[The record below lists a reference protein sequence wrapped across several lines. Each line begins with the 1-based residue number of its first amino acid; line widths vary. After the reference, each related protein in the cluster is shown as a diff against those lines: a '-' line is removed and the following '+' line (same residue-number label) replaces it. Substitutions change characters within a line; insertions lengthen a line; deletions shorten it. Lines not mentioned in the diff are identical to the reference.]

1 LRYGK
6 TYEEVK
12 SIQTRSRFSTL
23 IRRLPNSIQFNQEKI
38 VKTYKLFAVIALLLL
53 VASACTPAAAP
64 APTQVPAA
72 ASAPTQAPAAAPEPT
87 QAPAAEPTKAP
98 EPTQAPAAEPTQA
111 PAAQAASGPA
121 GVFRSPMRT
130 GCAVGTLWTTCGRRL
145 DEAFLQGLAT
155 EKWTADGVEPL
166 LAKSWDVE
174 EGGKAFVFH
183 LREGVKWH
191 DGQPFTA
198 DDVVYTFN
206 IFANP
211 AVGSTYASKL
221 SDILGYD
228 EFKAGTA
235 TSLKGV
241 TKVDDMTVRVELKNP
256 APLWVELQQIS
267 ISILPNHILGSV
279 APDQLRTHPY
289 WKNMVGTG
297 PFVMTKFVDDQY
309 IEGTA
314 NPDYFLGKPKLDKIV
329 FQIYADTT
337 AILNA
342 LEAGE
347 LDATPYE
354 GGGIP
359 LDQVDRFS
367 KMPHLTVLGNMDGG
381 LPTFI
386 MLNLEDKDFA
396 NPKVRQAMMYAI
408 DRKTIEETVRLNLG
422 KISNTMF
429 PAEWARP
436 ANLEEYPY
444 DPAKAQA
451 LLKEAGYDTTR
462 KIDFLYYYN
471 DQVNKDTVVAIQSY
485 LAAVG
490 MNVEPRLVDG
500 AGFNQAL
507 VDKTFQAGYAANGQG
522 LDPSIGALIQ
532 KCGTQRA
539 MGYCNEKVDALF
551 DKGLSEAER
560 DKRAPSYQEI
570 STILNQE
577 LPKLWL
583 WYEVRPMGFNN
594 RIAGLAE
601 HFQQQPLLMFDIP
614 VYNEIHTWYTK

>member
-1 LRYGK
+1 MKVQKLF
-6 TYEEVK
+6 V
-12 SIQTRSRFSTL
+12 L
-23 IRRLPNSIQFNQEKI
+23 
-38 VKTYKLFAVIALLLL
+38 VALFAVVLAGC
-53 VASACTPAAAP
+53 ATPAATPAPAPQAPAAVEPTKAPEAAAP
-64 APTQVPAA
+64 AAV
-72 ASAPTQAPAAAPEPT
+72 
-87 QAPAAEPTKAP
+87 EPTKAP
-98 EPTQAPAAEPTQA
+98 EPAAPAAE
-111 PAAQAASGPA
+111 SKGPA

-130 GCAVGTLWTTCGRRL
+130 GCAVGTLWTTCGRRI
-145 DEAFLQGLAT
+145 DEAFLQGLAQV
-155 EKWTADGVEPL
+155 KWTADGVQPL
-166 LAKSWDVE
+166 LAESWDME
-174 EGGKAFVFH
+174 DGGKAFVFH

-191 DGQPFTA
+191 DGAPFTA
-198 DDVVYTFN
+198 DDVVFSFN

-221 SDILGYD
+221 SDVLGYD

-235 TSLKGV
+235 TSLAGV
-241 TKVDDMTVRVELKNP
+241 TKIDDKTVRVELKS
-256 APLWVELQQIS
+256 ATPLWVDLQQIS

-279 APDQLRTHPY
+279 PADQLRTHSY

-297 PFVMTKFVDDQY
+297 PFIMTKFVDDQY
-309 IEGTA
+309 IEGVA

-359 LDQVDRFS
+359 LDQVKRFEA
-367 KMPHLTVLGNMDGG
+367 MDHLTVLGNMDAG

-386 MLNLEDKDFA
+386 MLNLEDPDFA
-396 NPKVRQAMMYAI
+396 KLEVRQAMMYAI
-408 DRKTIEETVRLNLG
+408 DRQTIMETVRMNYG

-436 ANLEEYPY
+436 ADLEEYAYNPE
-444 DPAKAQA
+444 KAA
-451 LLKEAGYDTTR
+451 ELLKAAGWDSTR

-471 DQVNKDTVVAIQSY
+471 DQVNKDIVVAIQSY

-490 MNVEPRLVDG
+490 INVEPRLVDG

-507 VDKTFQAGYAANGQG
+507 VDKTFQAGYGANGQG
-522 LDPSIGALIQ
+522 LDPSIGALIT

-539 MGYCNEKVDALF
+539 MGYCNERVDELF
-551 DKGLSEAER
+551 NLGLSKATREE
-560 DKRAPSYQEI
+560 RAPYYQEI
-570 STILNQE
+570 SRILNQE
-577 LPKLWL
+577 LPKIWL
-583 WYEVRPMGFNN
+583 WYEVRPMGFNK
-594 RIAGLAE
+594 RIVGLAE
-601 HFQQQPLLMFDIP
+601 HFQQQPLLMFDTPI
-614 VYNEIHTWYTK
+614 YNEIHTWYTK

>member
-1 LRYGK
+1 M
-6 TYEEVK
+6 
-12 SIQTRSRFSTL
+12 
-23 IRRLPNSIQFNQEKI
+23 KI
-38 VKTYKLFAVIALLLL
+38 YKLFAL
-53 VASACTPAAAP
+53 VALVAMVLAGCGTPAAVP
-64 APTQVPAA
+64 APEATTAPVAAQPAA
-72 ASAPTQAPAAAPEPT
+72 PEATAAPAAVEPT
-87 QAPAAEPTKAP
+87 QAPAVE
-98 EPTQAPAAEPTQA
+98 APAPSA
-111 PAAQAASGPA
+111 GPA

-145 DEAFLQGLAT
+145 DEAFLQGLA
-155 EKWTADGVEPL
+155 EVKWTADGVQPL
-166 LAKSWDVE
+166 LAESWDVE
-174 EGGKAFVFH
+174 EDGKAFVFH

-191 DGQPFTA
+191 DGEPFTA
-198 DDVVYTFN
+198 DDVVFSFN

-221 SDILGYD
+221 SDVVGYD
-228 EFKAGTA
+228 EFQAGTA
-235 TSLKGV
+235 TSLAGV
-241 TKVDDMTVRVELKNP
+241 TKVDDMTVRVELKSP

-267 ISILPNHILGSV
+267 ISILPEHILGSV

-297 PFVMTKFVDDQY
+297 PFIMTKFVDDQY
-309 IEGTA
+309 IEGVA

-359 LDQVDRFS
+359 LDQVQRFEA
-367 KMPHLTVLGNMDGG
+367 MDHLAVLGDMDAG

-386 MLNLEDKDFA
+386 MLNLEDPDFA
-396 NPKVRQAMMYAI
+396 KPEVRQAMMHAI
-408 DRKTIEETVRLNLG
+408 DRETIMETIRMNYG
-422 KISNTMF
+422 TISNTMF

-444 DPAKAQA
+444 DPEKAA
-451 LLKEAGYDTTR
+451 ELLKAAGWDPNR

-471 DQVNKDTVVAIQSY
+471 DQVNKDIVVAIQSY

-490 MNVEPRLVDG
+490 INVEPRLVDG

-522 LDPSIGALIQ
+522 LDPSIGALIT

-539 MGYCNEKVDALF
+539 MGYCNERVDELF
-551 DKGLSEAER
+551 DLGLSEAER
-560 DKRAPSYQEI
+560 DLRAPYYQEI
-570 STILNQE
+570 STILNEE

-583 WYEVRPMGFNN
+583 WYEVRPMGFNK
-594 RIAGLAE
+594 RIVGLAQ
-601 HFQQQPLLMFDIP
+601 HFQEQPLLMFDTPI
-614 VYNEIHTWYTK
+614 YNEIHTWYTE

>member
-1 LRYGK
+1 
-6 TYEEVK
+6 
-12 SIQTRSRFSTL
+12 
-23 IRRLPNSIQFNQEKI
+23 
-38 VKTYKLFAVIALLLL
+38 
-53 VASACTPAAAP
+53 
-64 APTQVPAA
+64 
-72 ASAPTQAPAAAPEPT
+72 
-87 QAPAAEPTKAP
+87 
-98 EPTQAPAAEPTQA
+98 
-111 PAAQAASGPA
+111 
-121 GVFRSPMRT
+121 MRT

-145 DEAFLQGLAT
+145 DEAFLQGLA
-155 EKWTADGVEPL
+155 EVKWTADGVQPL
-166 LAKSWDVE
+166 LAESWDVE
-174 EGGKAFVFH
+174 QGGKVFVFH
-183 LREGVKWH
+183 LRQGVKWH
-191 DGQPFTA
+191 DGAPFTA
-198 DDVVYTFN
+198 DDVVFSFN

-221 SDILGYD
+221 ADVLGYD
-228 EFKAGTA
+228 DFKAGKA
-235 TSLKGV
+235 TSLAGV
-241 TKVDDMTVRVELKNP
+241 TKVDDATVRVELKSA

-267 ISILPNHILGSV
+267 ISILPNHILGQV
-279 APDQLRTHPY
+279 APDQLRTNAY

-367 KMPHLTVLGNMDGG
+367 KMSHLTVLGNMDAG

-386 MLNLEDKDFA
+386 MLNLEDKAFA
-396 NPKVRQAMMYAI
+396 DLKVRQAIMYAI
-408 DRKTIEETVRLNLG
+408 DRQTMMETVRGNRG

-429 PAEWARP
+429 PGDWARP
-436 ANLEEYPY
+436 AALEEYAYNPE
-444 DPAKAQA
+444 KADA
-451 LLKEAGYDTTR
+451 LLKEAGWDTTR
-462 KIDFLYYYN
+462 KIDFLYYYS
-471 DQVNKDTVVAIQSY
+471 DQVNKDIVVAIQSY

-490 MNVEPRLVDG
+490 MTVEPRLVDG

-507 VDKTFQAGYAANGQG
+507 VDKTFLMGYAANGQG
-522 LDPSIGALIQ
+522 LDPSIGALIT

-539 MGYCNEKVDALF
+539 MGYCNKRVDELF
-551 DKGLSEAER
+551 GLGLGEGER
-560 DKRAPSYQEI
+560 AKRAPYYQEI

-577 LPKLWL
+577 LPKVWL
-583 WYEVRPMGFNN
+583 WYEVRPMGFNS

-601 HFQQQPLLMFDIP
+601 HFQQQPLLMFDTPI
-614 VYNEIHTWYTK
+614 YNEIHTWYTK

>member
-1 LRYGK
+1 M
-6 TYEEVK
+6 
-12 SIQTRSRFSTL
+12 
-23 IRRLPNSIQFNQEKI
+23 KI
-38 VKTYKLFAVIALLLL
+38 YTLFAL
-53 VASACTPAAAP
+53 VALFAMALAGCGTPAAAP
-64 APTQVPAA
+64 APEATTAPVAAQPAA
-72 ASAPTQAPAAAPEPT
+72 PEATAAPAAVEPT
-87 QAPAAEPTKAP
+87 QAPAAE
-98 EPTQAPAAEPTQA
+98 APAESA
-111 PAAQAASGPA
+111 GPA

-145 DEAFLQGLAT
+145 DEAFLQGLAQV
-155 EKWTADGVEPL
+155 KWTADGVEPL
-166 LAKSWDVE
+166 LAESWESED
-174 EGGKAFVFH
+174 GGKAFVFK
-183 LREGVKWH
+183 LREGVTWH
-191 DGQPFTA
+191 DGEPFTA
-198 DDVVYTFN
+198 DDVVFSFN

-211 AVGSTYASKL
+211 AVGSTYAGKL
-221 SDILGYD
+221 SDVVGYD
-228 EFKAGTA
+228 EFQAGTA
-235 TSLKGV
+235 TELAGV
-241 TKVDDMTVRVELKNP
+241 TKIDDYTVRVELKNP
-256 APLWVELQQIS
+256 TPLWVDLQQIS

-279 APDQLRTHPY
+279 APDQLRTNPY

-309 IEGTA
+309 IEGVA
-314 NPDYFLGKPKLDKIV
+314 NENYYLGRPKLDKIV

-359 LDQVDRFS
+359 LDQVQRFEA
-367 KMPHLTVLGNMDGG
+367 MDHLTVLGNMDGG

-386 MLNLEDKDFA
+386 MLNLEDPDFA
-396 NPKVRQAMMYAI
+396 KPEMRQAMMVAV
-408 DRKTIEETVRLNLG
+408 DRNTIMETVRMNYG

-444 DPAKAQA
+444 NPELAAELLTQA
-451 LLKEAGYDTTR
+451 GWDTNR

-471 DQVNKDTVVAIQSY
+471 DQVNKDIVVAIQAY

-490 MNVEPRLVDG
+490 INIEPRLVDG
-500 AGFNQAL
+500 GAFNQAI

-522 LDPSIGALIQ
+522 LDPSIGANIT

-539 MGYCNEKVDALF
+539 MGYCNERVDELF
-551 DKGLSEAER
+551 TLGLSEAER
-560 DKRAPSYQEI
+560 DARAPYYQEI
-570 STILNQE
+570 STILNEE

-583 WYEVRPMGFNN
+583 WYEVRPMGFNK
-594 RIAGLAE
+594 RIVGLAQ
-601 HFQQQPLLMFDIP
+601 HFAEQPLLMFDIP
-614 VYNEIHTWYTK
+614 VYNEIHTWYTE

>member
-1 LRYGK
+1 M
-6 TYEEVK
+6 
-12 SIQTRSRFSTL
+12 
-23 IRRLPNSIQFNQEKI
+23 KI
-38 VKTYKLFAVIALLLL
+38 YKLFAL
-53 VASACTPAAAP
+53 VALVAMVLAGCGTPAAVP
-64 APTQVPAA
+64 APQAT
-72 ASAPTQAPAAAPEPT
+72 TAPAAAQPAAPEATAAPAAVEPT
-87 QAPAAEPTKAP
+87 QAPAVE
-98 EPTQAPAAEPTQA
+98 APAPSA
-111 PAAQAASGPA
+111 GPA

-145 DEAFLQGLAT
+145 DEAFLQGLA
-155 EKWTADGVEPL
+155 EVKWTADGVQPL
-166 LAKSWDVE
+166 LAESWDVE
-174 EGGKAFVFH
+174 EDGKAFVFH

-191 DGQPFTA
+191 DGEPFTA
-198 DDVVYTFN
+198 DDVVFSFN

-221 SDILGYD
+221 SDVVGYD
-228 EFKAGTA
+228 EFQAGTA
-235 TSLKGV
+235 TSLAGV
-241 TKVDDMTVRVELKNP
+241 TKVDDMTVRVELKSP

-267 ISILPNHILGSV
+267 ISILPEHILGSV

-297 PFVMTKFVDDQY
+297 PFIMTKFVDDQY
-309 IEGTA
+309 IEGVA

-359 LDQVDRFS
+359 LDQVQRFEA
-367 KMPHLTVLGNMDGG
+367 MDHLAVLGDMDAG

-386 MLNLEDKDFA
+386 MLNLEDPDFA
-396 NPKVRQAMMYAI
+396 KPEVRQAMMHAI
-408 DRKTIEETVRLNLG
+408 DRETIMETIRMNYG
-422 KISNTMF
+422 TISNTMF

-444 DPAKAQA
+444 DPEKAA
-451 LLKEAGYDTTR
+451 ELLKAAGWDPNR

-471 DQVNKDTVVAIQSY
+471 DQVNKDIVVAIQSY

-490 MNVEPRLVDG
+490 INVEPRLVDG

-522 LDPSIGALIQ
+522 LDPSIGALIT

-539 MGYCNEKVDALF
+539 MGYCNERVDELF
-551 DKGLSEAER
+551 DLGLSEAER
-560 DKRAPSYQEI
+560 DLRAPYYQEI
-570 STILNQE
+570 STILNEE

-583 WYEVRPMGFNN
+583 WYEVRPMGFNK
-594 RIAGLAE
+594 RIVGLAQ
-601 HFQQQPLLMFDIP
+601 HFQEQPLLMFDTPI
-614 VYNEIHTWYTK
+614 YNEIHTWYTE